1 MAERARISWIAVSV
15 VTPGTESLSRA
26 QRTRSPKRCGS
37 PIARR
42 GGGDPQHRCACG
54 PRDPRFRA
62 SRNVNRII
70 AAVLAG
76 AGSPL
81 PRARDGCRRIDPH
94 RRGFRVTLI
103 SADSGQA
110 RKAAIRGASYA
121 PEWEPRAY
129 LWATFAV
136 AVACGVSILL
146 NDFLPVESLSLF
158 FLIGVLVIARVSAR
172 GRRSM
177 PASSASLPIISS

>member
-1 MAERARISWIAVSV
+1 VRETVADELIRTAEDF
-15 VTPGTESLSRA
+15 E
-26 QRTRSPKRCGS
+26 
-37 PIARR
+37 
-42 GGGDPQHRCACG
+42 
-54 PRDPRFRA
+54 
-62 SRNVNRII
+62 
-70 AAVLAG
+70 
-76 AGSPL
+76 
-81 PRARDGCRRIDPH
+81 
-94 RRGFRVTLI
+94 VTLI

-158 FLIGVLVIARVSAR
+158 FLIGVLVIATRFGSWPSIYA
-172 GRRSM
+172 
-177 PASSASLPIISS
+177 ASSASLPIISS